1 MAKATRG
8 MLAAS
13 RATAAMSPTKS
24 LIAAAVRLPV
34 AAAALLAALGLQGCM
49 STTMSTSSSP
59 PPAQAYG
66 SVPAQPEQLVV
77 ALGVVQN
84 VKSMQIGANGS
95 QSSGPA
101 AGAVNAGQSALVTG
115 EVGSIA
121 GAVAGNAVENGVA
134 IRDGLEIT
142 VRLDNGALRAIDQQ
156 ANGETFQAGD
166 RVRLLSGNG
175 VTRVT
180 H

>member
-49 STTMSTSSSP
+49 STTMSTSSS
-59 PPAQAYG
+59 PAQAYG